1 MIYVIFM
8 TKPNLLFPT
17 PVWTI
22 QLDNY
27 KSVNEQMFSYIKT
40 KQKNDKIG
48 VSKSNV
54 KGWHSTDFDLNDK
67 DPQTFISFILPAIE
81 KVMTDMNWDKEKQIA
96 KINNMWAIVNTGGSA
111 NLRHQHG
118 NSTISGAYYVRAP
131 MNSGDIVF
139 YDPRPAPVYS
149 HPNTTNPNFLN
160 AQVNGVSPKEGALVL
175 FPSFLDHSVNENI
188 SSSERIVI
196 SFNIRISIKNN

>member
-1 MIYVIFM
+1 LIYVLSM

>member
-1 MIYVIFM
+1 
-8 TKPNLLFPT
+8 
-17 PVWTI
+17 
-22 QLDNY
+22 
-27 KSVNEQMFSYIKT
+27 
-40 KQKNDKIG
+40 
-48 VSKSNV
+48 
-54 KGWHSTDFDLNDK
+54 
-67 DPQTFISFILPAIE
+67 
-81 KVMTDMNWDKEKQIA
+81 
-96 KINNMWAIVNTGGSA
+96 MWAIVNTGGSA

-131 MNSGDIVF
+131 VNSGDIVF

>member
-1 MIYVIFM
+1 MIYVLSM
-8 TKPNLLFPT
+8 AKPNLLFPT

-131 MNSGDIVF
+131 VNSGDIVF

>member
-1 MIYVIFM
+1 M

-22 QLDNY
+22 KLDNY
-27 KSVNEQMFSYIKT
+27 KIVNELMYEYIKT
-40 KQKNDKIG
+40 HQKNDKIG
-48 VSKSNV
+48 INKSNV
-54 KGWHSTDFDLNDK
+54 RGWHSHDFDLNDNG
-67 DPQTFISFILPAIE
+67 PQKFINFILPAIQQ
-81 KVMTDMNWDKEKQIA
+81 VMTDMNWEKNKQIA
-96 KINNMWAIVNTGGSA
+96 KINNMWAIINTGGSG

-149 HPNTTNPNFLN
+149 HPNVVNPNLLN
-160 AQVNGVSPKEGALVL
+160 AQVNGITPKEGALVL
-175 FPSFLDHSVNENI
+175 FPSYLDHSVNENK
-188 SSSERIVI
+188 SDEERIVI
-196 SFNIRISIKNN
+196 SFNIRIQIK

>member
-1 MIYVIFM
+1 M